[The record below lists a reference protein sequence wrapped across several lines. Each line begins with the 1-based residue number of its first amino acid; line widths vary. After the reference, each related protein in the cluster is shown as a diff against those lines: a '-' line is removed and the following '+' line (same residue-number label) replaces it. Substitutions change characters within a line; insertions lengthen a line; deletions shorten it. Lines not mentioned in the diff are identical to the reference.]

1 MLLFAAPTIGT
12 VLIAITYD
20 IIDGFFV
27 SNYIGKTAF
36 AAVNIIYP
44 FQLMLSVIGYM
55 FGTGGSAL
63 VASEMGRDQQDR
75 ADQIFTM
82 LIKAALLFGILR
94 AFRRQ
99 VVMQGVVQNRCA
111 AQYVKWLHQ
120 SLGAIK

>member
-1 MLLFAAPTIGT
+1 MDIKLSDHFTYKKMLLFAAPTIGT

-20 IIDGFFV
+20 VIDGFFV

-63 VASEMGRDQQDR
+63 VASEMGRGRQDR
-75 ADQIFTM
+75 ANQVFTM
-82 LIKAALLFGILR
+82 IVKRIVILR
-94 AFRRQ
+94 FIF
-99 VVMQGVVQNRCA
+99 V
-111 AQYVKWLHQ
+111 
-120 SLGAIK
+120 I